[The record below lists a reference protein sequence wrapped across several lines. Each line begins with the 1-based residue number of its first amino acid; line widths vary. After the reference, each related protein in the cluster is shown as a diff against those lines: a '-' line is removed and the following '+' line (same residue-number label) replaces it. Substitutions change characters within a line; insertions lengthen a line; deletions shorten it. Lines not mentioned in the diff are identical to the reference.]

1 MVSWIIKEEVKLYY
15 IYSST
20 IHSIMETVTGSPQS
34 YDISIKIIPASL
46 ETKPIKKRIRRV
58 LLKEIK
64 ETDVGNDNTIDWEK
78 LKNILNTNF
87 EQDVKLNPDL
97 LLISLSGKW
106 KLPEPN
112 RESDAAGAGEGIEE
126 TKTDKTDSTQ
136 TQPILEVQYVTIK
149 EREDEKKK
157 VQEKLS
163 INKTIFKIRRS
174 ANKSPAWERYFL
186 LSRNWPTKAGNM
198 FPLEIPDK
206 VREKKSVLQPM
217 IHQLRDERMQQLVQ
231 QMAQLSGLGNG
242 SQTGS
247 ESNEM
252 NAMMGMASSLSNKNS
267 VVSQWLEYTEL
278 CFAEEKENKEKKT
291 KVLVD
296 NIPTME
302 NIESET

>member
-1 MVSWIIKEEVKLYY
+1 
-15 IYSST
+15 
-20 IHSIMETVTGSPQS
+20 METVAGSQS
-34 YDISIKIIPASL
+34 YDISIKIIPGSL

-64 ETDVGNDNTIDWEK
+64 ETDIGNENTIDWEK
-78 LKNILNTNF
+78 LKSILCKNF

-97 LLISLSGKW
+97 LLVSLSGKW

-112 RESDAAGAGEGIEE
+112 GGSDAAGEGVEE
-126 TKTDKTDSTQ
+126 TKTDKTDNIQ
-136 TQPILEVQYVTIK
+136 TQQTQQTQHILEVQYVTIK

-163 INKTIFKIRRS
+163 INKTILKIRRS
-174 ANKSPAWERYFL
+174 ANKSPAWERYFS

-231 QMAQLSGLGNG
+231 QMAQLSGGIGNG
-242 SQTGS
+242 SQIGS
-247 ESNEM
+247 QNNEMNEM
-252 NAMMGMASSLSNKNS
+252 NAMMGMVSSLSNKNS

-296 NIPTME
+296 NIPTIENTDNEE

>member
-1 MVSWIIKEEVKLYY
+1 
-15 IYSST
+15 
-20 IHSIMETVTGSPQS
+20 
-34 YDISIKIIPASL
+34 
-46 ETKPIKKRIRRV
+46 V

-64 ETDVGNDNTIDWEK
+64 ETDIGKEGTMDWEK
-78 LKNILNTNF
+78 IKSILLKNF

-97 LLISLSGKW
+97 LLVSLSGKW
-106 KLPEPN
+106 KLPESN
-112 RESDAAGAGEGIEE
+112 GENDAGEGVEE
-126 TKTDKTDSTQ
+126 TKTISTQ
-136 TQPILEVQYVTIK
+136 TRPILEVQYVTIK

-157 VQEKLS
+157 VQEKLF
-163 INKTIFKIRRS
+163 INKTILKIRRS

-206 VREKKSVLQPM
+206 VRDKKSVLQPM

-231 QMAQLSGLGNG
+231 QMAQLSGGIGNG
-242 SQTGS
+242 SQIGS
-247 ESNEM
+247 QNNEMNEM
-252 NAMMGMASSLSNKNS
+252 NAMMGMVSSLNNKNS

-296 NIPTME
+296 NIPTIENTENEE